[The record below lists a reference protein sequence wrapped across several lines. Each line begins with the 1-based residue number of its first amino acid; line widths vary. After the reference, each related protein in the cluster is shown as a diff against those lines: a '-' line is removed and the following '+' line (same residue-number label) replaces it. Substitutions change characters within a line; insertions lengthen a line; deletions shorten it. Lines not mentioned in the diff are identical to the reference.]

1 MIKILLPTDFSE
13 TANRSIDYV
22 HHIFSNDELEVCFLH
37 TYVSPDST
45 SGILINVLDIIKSD
59 ADKLMEEY
67 LGESQKKY
75 PNTTFTSKVLY
86 GDLINHVKSLYEE
99 DQFDYVVT
107 GTNGAS
113 GVTELFIGSN
123 TADLIAKGNF
133 PLITVPNGASRED
146 SSKLI
151 VALDLQPIDIDVFNE
166 LVKIQKHT
174 QFAIEF
180 VTVTTNNKNSEEII
194 TSYNLPFPDFKV
206 TTIQDEDIET
216 GLAKHMSTNKN
227 SVLVIINRKRTFFNK
242 LFHKSISKKLSMHN
256 NTPMV
261 ILHG

>member
-13 TANRSIDYV
+13 TANRSVEYV
-22 HHIFSNDELEVCFLH
+22 HHAFSNNELEICFLH

-59 ADKLMEEY
+59 ADKLMADHIAKCKE
-67 LGESQKKY
+67 KF
-75 PNTTFTSKVLY
+75 PNTKFSDKVLY
-86 GDLINHVKSLYEE
+86 GDLVNHVKSLYKEE
-99 DQFDYVVT
+99 NYDYVVT

-123 TADLIAKGNF
+123 TADLISKGEF

-146 SSKLI
+146 STKLI
-151 VALDLQPIDIDVFNE
+151 VALDLEPLDINVVNE
-166 LVKIQKHT
+166 LVKIKEKT
-174 QFAIEF
+174 NLEIEF
-180 VTVTTNNKNSEEII
+180 VTVTKDASNKDEVIS
-194 TSYNLPFPDFKV
+194 SYNLPFPDFKV
-206 TTIQDEDIET
+206 ATIEDADIET
-216 GLAKHMSTNKN
+216 GLANYMADNQN
-227 SVLVIINRKRTFFNK
+227 SVLVIINRKRTFFNN